1 MKEQNK
7 KTNEIEAK
15 NKLTNGYKKQNLKK
29 KLCEKNG
36 QL

>member
-15 NKLTNGYKKQNLKK
+15 KKPTNGYKKQNERKK
-29 KLCEKNG
+29 VCEKNG